1 MNLVYH
7 KQININILAFWRSI
21 LRQMLGMVPAFAVGV
36 LIVKWI
42 AIDSWLKLFLFVAV
56 YMVSYLVSVL
66 LFALNA
72 EEKAMVRNLVKK
84 FYPRG
89 V

>member
-1 MNLVYH
+1 
-7 KQININILAFWRSI
+7 
-21 LRQMLGMVPAFAVGV
+21 MVPAFAVGV
-36 LIVKWI
+36 LIVKLI
-42 AIDSWLKLFLFVAV
+42 AIDSWIKLFLFVAV
-56 YMVSYLVSVL
+56 YMASYFISVL

-72 EEKAMVRNLVKK
+72 EEKAMVRDLAKK

>member
-1 MNLVYH
+1 
-7 KQININILAFWRSI
+7 
-21 LRQMLGMVPAFAVGV
+21 MLGRVPAFAVGA
-36 LIVKWI
+36 LIVKFV
-42 AIDSWLKLFLFVAV
+42 AIDSWIKLFLFVAV
-56 YMVSYLVSVL
+56 YMASYFASVL

-72 EEKAMVRNLVKK
+72 EEKTMVRNLVKK